1 MGCFSHRPRGIR
13 LSLQQK
19 LAYILTLRYDPNG
32 PTTIP
37 KLSWSDFVE
46 YPEMGVAIEPLLHS
60 TLRKIIRNRNRIGM
74 GISGGVDTSTVLAL
88 TRHIYPNLTIHT
100 YCVTFGNDM
109 RESKEANHIADI
121 YGTTHETVV
130 IENPFERLEKQ
141 VKILGEPRWNLYT
154 EYLVQKASQDKCD
167 LLLTGDAGDELFGGY
182 AFRYDQILKSA
193 MLTPIDYLNAH
204 KNDWVP
210 NQTDLIPQLSWDEIY
225 TYLNLSLTTPLRPL
239 GQVFLADFNGKLLHD
254 FLPTTNAFSRYYKV
268 PVESPFLQ
276 PEIIYTA
283 SHLPDRLKY
292 DPVNRIGKLLLRSIL
307 LQHSGLQ
314 VATREKVGWGMDLA
328 WQWDNHIREMC
339 KDKLGKIPFK
349 TLGLNPGWLPAG
361 YEKADEHDLRYICK
375 MLGLLAIG
383 FWLK

>member
-1 MGCFSHRPRGIR
+1 
-13 LSLQQK
+13 
-19 LAYILTLRYDPNG
+19 
-32 PTTIP
+32 
-37 KLSWSDFVE
+37 
-46 YPEMGVAIEPLLHS
+46 
-60 TLRKIIRNRNRIGM
+60 
-74 GISGGVDTSTVLAL
+74 
-88 TRHIYPNLTIHT
+88 
-100 YCVTFGNDM
+100 
-109 RESKEANHIADI
+109 
-121 YGTTHETVV
+121 
-130 IENPFERLEKQ
+130 
-141 VKILGEPRWNLYT
+141 
-154 EYLVQKASQDKCD
+154 
-167 LLLTGDAGDELFGGY
+167 
-182 AFRYDQILKSA
+182 
-193 MLTPIDYLNAH
+193 
-204 KNDWVP
+204 
-210 NQTDLIPQLSWDEIY
+210 
-225 TYLNLSLTTPLRPL
+225 LRPL